1 MRIGIDVDGVLTDVQ
16 DYVFETGAKYAYEHG
31 YNMTDWKKEEYNT
44 KDMFR
49 WSEEIDDDFWI
60 SILDDYSKS
69 EKPRICAPEVVRK
82 LKELGHSIYIIT
94 ARYSMTE
101 EDKKEGTQENNLKVW
116 LEEHDIPY
124 DKLIFAQR
132 KKKAIIENEIDVMI
146 EDSPYNI
153 ADVEDYTKI
162 IVFDNIYNKG
172 VEHRRVNSWY
182 EILHIIENAEEL
194 L

>member
-16 DYVFETGAKYAYEHG
+16 DYVFEAGAKYAYEHG
-31 YNMTDWKKEEYNT
+31 YNMTNWKKDEYNT

-69 EKPRICAPEVVRK
+69 EKPKICAPEVVRK
-82 LKELGHSIYIIT
+82 LKEMGHSIYIIT

-116 LEEHDIPY
+116 LEKHDIPY

-153 ADVEDYTKI
+153 ADVEDHTKI

-182 EILHIIENAEEL
+182 EVLYIIENAEEL